1 VPNNNPGGENG
12 TGYFDGFGGE
22 SAYGAVKRLT
32 DTIKAAPIPVNPAI
46 RAPERARK
54 QQGQQQQQQQAPPQP
69 SAEQQLAVAPPPP
82 ARMWDGLE
90 TIPGINL
97 ELIAWLQ
104 SA

>member
-54 QQGQQQQQQQAPPQP
+54 QQGQQQQAPVQP
-69 SAEQQLAVAPPPP
+69 SAEQQLAAAPPTPL
-82 ARMWDGLE
+82 AVWAE
-90 TIPGINL
+90 VAAIPGISPL
-97 ELIAWLQ
+97 VAEWAQ
-104 SA
+104 GA

>member
-46 RAPERARK
+46 GAPDRARK
-54 QQGQQQQQQQAPPQP
+54 QQGKPQPQQAPAQP
-69 SAEQQLAVAPPPP
+69 NAEQQLAAAPPSPI
-82 ARMWDGLE
+82 AVWAEVAG
-90 TIPGINL
+90 IPGISPL
-97 ELIAWLQ
+97 VQEWAQ
-104 SA
+104 GA